1 MLCIAFIT
9 ITALACSDSFL
20 EQYPETGLNE
30 GNFYKNQIDFVGLA
44 NGLYV
49 PMREY
54 HKSDFWILAEVPS
67 DNGTYQ
73 FNAVDAAATAWRNV
87 DEHRFRN
94 GVGGTGGFWTLSYN
108 GIARTNKLLEEIE
121 RDIVWDDLAVKQRIK
136 GEAHFMRGLYYFNL
150 VRIFGGVPL
159 VLQTIT
165 YEDAKN
171 YKRETVAN
179 VYHAIIGDLNEAVS
193 YFSSAQN
200 VHEPGRASLGAAQ
213 ALLGKVYLTLHRY
226 AEAEATLKSVI
237 DGGQY
242 GLLTNYE
249 DLFDPANK
257 NHLESIFSMQYSE
270 ANRSL
275 SHRLIFHFAPSTSGG
290 QVTQRPNINI
300 NNSWSGWNLPT
311 TDLINAFEPGDVRK
325 DASVAIW
332 TGADYDGVVKDLPY
346 VNKYKAPTS
355 ATDDRTGDNIY
366 VLRYSDVLLMYAE
379 VLNEQGKTGE
389 AIPYVA
395 QVRRRAGLDDSL
407 SGLSQHQLTDLIA
420 KERQVEFCFENHR
433 WFDLLRTGK
442 ALEILEAHGQR
453 ELAEKP
459 YLNRDGYQLEE
470 NYLIY
475 PIPTEQ
481 VLINGLEQNPGY

>member
-1 MLCIAFIT
+1 M
-9 ITALACSDSFL
+9 
-20 EQYPETGLNE
+20 
-30 GNFYKNQIDFVGLA
+30 
-44 NGLYV
+44 
-49 PMREY
+49 
-54 HKSDFWILAEVPS
+54 
-67 DNGTYQ
+67 
-73 FNAVDAAATAWRNV
+73 
-87 DEHRFRN
+87 
-94 GVGGTGGFWTLSYN
+94 
-108 GIARTNKLLEEIE
+108 
-121 RDIVWDDLAVKQRIK
+121 
-136 GEAHFMRGLYYFNL
+136 
-150 VRIFGGVPL
+150 
-159 VLQTIT
+159 
-165 YEDAKN
+165 
-171 YKRETVAN
+171 
-179 VYHAIIGDLNEAVS
+179 
-193 YFSSAQN
+193 
-200 VHEPGRASLGAAQ
+200 
-213 ALLGKVYLTLHRY
+213 
-226 AEAEATLKSVI
+226 
-237 DGGQY
+237 
-242 GLLTNYE
+242 
-249 DLFDPANK
+249 
-257 NHLESIFSMQYSE
+257 
-270 ANRSL
+270 
-275 SHRLIFHFAPSTSGG
+275 
-290 QVTQRPNINI
+290 
-300 NNSWSGWNLPT
+300 PT

-395 QVRRRAGLDDSL
+395 HVRRRAGLDDSL